1 METTMLITKWNGFL
15 PVVEEMPMHDSVWDK
30 IECFM
35 DMVRTVG
42 AKDKAIMGSTEV

>member
-1 METTMLITKWNGFL
+1 METTMLIIKWNGFL
-15 PVVEEMPMHDSVWDK
+15 PVVEEMPMPESVWDK

-42 AKDKAIMGSTEV
+42 AKEKAIMASSEV